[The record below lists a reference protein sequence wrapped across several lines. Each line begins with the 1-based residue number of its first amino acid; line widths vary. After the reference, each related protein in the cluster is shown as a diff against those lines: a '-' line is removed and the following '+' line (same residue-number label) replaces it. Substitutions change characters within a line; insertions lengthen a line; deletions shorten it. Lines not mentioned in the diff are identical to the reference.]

1 MYQNRKELCLVN
13 LLIHSYLDPLN
24 NLKHIK
30 CYGRVVIDKGSLLL
44 KEKEAYPISLTY
56 LVYMDKNYFCLFT
69 ITSFVN
75 YSIILRPNEIDG
87 DGVHEAEGGDNGQ

>member
-1 MYQNRKELCLVN
+1 MT
-13 LLIHSYLDPLN
+13 YLSQ
-24 NLKHIK
+24 
-30 CYGRVVIDKGSLLL
+30 VVIEKGSLLLLL